1 MGQYQDALDY
11 IFGYVNYEKQVRYQY
26 DAVTFNLRRME
37 ALLEL
42 LGSPHREF
50 QCVHIAGTKGK
61 GSTSAM
67 VESVLRAA
75 GYRTGLYT
83 SPHLHTF
90 RERIRVDGALM
101 SKQEVVELLAR
112 SREAI
117 EATPG
122 ITAFE
127 IMTALAFLHFARQRV
142 EWAVLE
148 VGLGGRLDATNVV
161 HPAVCGITSLSY
173 DHVELL
179 GYTLSLIAWEKAGI
193 IKTGVPVICAPQ
205 EPEAMAVV
213 RQVCTE
219 TGARLVTVG
228 ENWTWEGNGAAVE
241 GQSLTVR
248 RTADDLTLRDLHI
261 PLLGYHQ
268 LVNATA
274 AVAILAELNE
284 QGVAIS
290 AEALRAGLATARW
303 PGRFEVLGRQPVLV
317 VDSAHNADS
326 ARRLRAALVDWFP
339 RPPAK
344 RLALIFGASAD
355 KDIAG
360 MLSTFL
366 APGPTDTGGPVDKVI
381 VTKSGHP
388 RSAEPAGLADQVR
401 SYDAA
406 CPVSVQDTVDGAL
419 AEALAWARPDDLIC
433 VTGSIFVVAQ
443 ARLAW
448 CSRHP
453 EAFTPDDWVFHDE
466 SPGVI
471 VTDDE
476 TALRPDL
483 HEHAHAL
490 R

>member
-1 MGQYQDALDY
+1 
-11 IFGYVNYEKQVRYQY
+11 
-26 DAVTFNLRRME
+26 
-37 ALLEL
+37 
-42 LGSPHREF
+42 
-50 QCVHIAGTKGK
+50 
-61 GSTSAM
+61 
-67 VESVLRAA
+67 
-75 GYRTGLYT
+75 
-83 SPHLHTF
+83 
-90 RERIRVDGALM
+90 
-101 SKQEVVELLAR
+101 
-112 SREAI
+112 
-117 EATPG
+117 
-122 ITAFE
+122 
-127 IMTALAFLHFARQRV
+127 
-142 EWAVLE
+142 
-148 VGLGGRLDATNVV
+148 LDATNVV

-228 ENWTWEGNGAAVE
+228 EGWTWEGDGATVE

-248 RTADDLTLRDLHI
+248 RAADDLTLSDLHI
-261 PLLGYHQ
+261 SLLGHHQ

-284 QGVAIS
+284 QGVTIS
-290 AEALRAGLATARW
+290 TDALRTGLSNARW
-303 PGRFEVLGRQPVLV
+303 PGRFEVLSRRPVLV

-326 ARRLRAALVDWFP
+326 ARRLRTALVDWFP

-366 APGPTDTGGPVDKVI
+366 APESADTSGQVDRVI

-388 RSAEPAGLADQVR
+388 RSAEPTGLADQVR
-401 SYDAA
+401 SYGAG
-406 CPVSVQDTVDGAL
+406 CPVSVQDTIEGAL
-419 AEALAWARPDDLIC
+419 AEALLWAGPDDLIC

-448 CSRHP
+448 STRHP
-453 EAFTPDDWVFHDE
+453 EAFAADDWVFYDE
-466 SPGVI
+466 SPGTI

-476 TALRPDL
+476 PALRTDL
-483 HEHAHAL
+483 HQHAHAV